1 MEVIL
6 LERVEKL
13 GQMGDVVRVKDGFAR
28 NFLLPQKKALRAS
41 AANRERFARDRTQ
54 LEARNLTLRKEA
66 EQVSTRM
73 ENLTVTLLRQAGES
87 GQLYGSVSA
96 ADVAN
101 AVTAAGF
108 NLARRQVLL
117 NVPIKTLGVH
127 RLRAALHPEVLVTV
141 NVNVARSEA
150 EAQVQAGGGA
160 PAPEQIFEEGAV
172 PQPEAEGEAGDGE
185 DAAAPED
192 GA

>member
-1 MEVIL
+1 MEIIL

-13 GQMGDVVRVKDGFAR
+13 GQMGDVVKVKDGFAR
-28 NFLLPQKKALRAS
+28 NYLLPQRKALRATL
-41 AANRERFARDRTQ
+41 ANKERFARDRSQ

-66 EQVSTRM
+66 EQVSTKLD
-73 ENLTVTLLRQAGES
+73 NLTVTLLRQAGES

-108 NLARRQVLL
+108 SLARRQVML

-127 RLRAALHPEVLVTV
+127 KLRAALHPEVIVTV

-150 EAQVQAGGGA
+150 EAQVQAGGGV
-160 PAPEQIFEEGAV
+160 PAPEQFFEEGVV
-172 PQPEAEGEAGDGE
+172 PELAAEGETNPDE
-185 DAAAPED
+185 AAPET

>member
-28 NFLLPQKKALRAS
+28 NYLLPQKKALRATE
-41 AANRERFARDRTQ
+41 ANRERFARDRSQ

-66 EQVSTRM
+66 EQVSTKLD
-73 ENLTVTLLRQAGES
+73 NLTVTLLRQAGET

-108 NLARRQVLL
+108 NLARRQVQL
-117 NVPIKTLGVH
+117 NAPIKTLGVH
-127 RLRAALHPEVLVTV
+127 KLQAALHPEVVVTL

-150 EAQVQAGGGA
+150 EAQAQAGGGV
-160 PAPEQIFEEGAV
+160 PAPEQFFEEGVV
-172 PQPEAEGEAGDGE
+172 PELETEGEKDQRE
-185 DAAAPED
+185 AAPD
-192 GA
+192 AGS

>member
-1 MEVIL
+1 MEIIL

-13 GQMGDVVRVKDGFAR
+13 GQMGDVVKVKDGFAR
-28 NFLLPQKKALRAS
+28 NYLLPQRKALRATQV
-41 AANRERFARDRTQ
+41 NKERFARDRSQ

-66 EQVSTRM
+66 EQVSTKLD
-73 ENLTVTLLRQAGES
+73 NLTVTLLRQAGES

-108 NLARRQVLL
+108 SLARRQVMLT
-117 NVPIKTLGVH
+117 VPIKTLGVH
-127 RLRAALHPEVLVTV
+127 KLRAALHPEVVVTL

-150 EAQVQAGGGA
+150 EAQVQAGGGV
-160 PAPEQIFEEGAV
+160 PAPEQFFEEGVV
-172 PQPEAEGEAGDGE
+172 PELGAEGETEQGE
-185 DAAAPED
+185 EAPETD
-192 GA
+192 A

>member
-28 NFLLPQKKALRAS
+28 NFLLPRKKALRATS
-41 AANRERFARDRTQ
+41 SNKERFARERAQ

-66 EQVSTRM
+66 EQVSAKLD
-73 ENLTVTLLRQAGES
+73 NLTVTLLRQAGES

-108 NLARRQVLL
+108 NLARRQVML

-127 RLRAALHPEVLVTV
+127 KLRAALHPEVIVTI

-150 EAQVQAGGGA
+150 EAQVQAGAG
-160 PAPEQIFEEGAV
+160 PAPEQFFEEGVV
-172 PQPEAEGEAGDGE
+172 PELGTEAEGKADEAPKPPEAET
-185 DAAAPED
+185 
-192 GA
+192 